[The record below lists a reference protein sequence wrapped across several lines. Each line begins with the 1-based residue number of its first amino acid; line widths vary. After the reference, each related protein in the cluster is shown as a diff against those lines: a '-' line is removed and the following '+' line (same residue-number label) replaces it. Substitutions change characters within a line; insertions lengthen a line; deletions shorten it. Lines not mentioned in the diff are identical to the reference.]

1 MSDIDSPHVVRHND
15 TSQDDETFF
24 ILMDF
29 ANIGSL
35 KQYLEW
41 RGGVLNEQEA
51 KIIISQVVKGLA
63 AIRKMKFIH
72 KTLSISDIL
81 VHFST
86 VQPKQSVDPSFDLAA
101 TVKNIDFKKDSDQIC
116 CKITNIGLERKLTSE
131 VTPETKLMNAKA
143 DVLGVGRVFFELLTG
158 KAYQKVDQLD

>member
-51 KIIISQVVKGLA
+51 KIIIS
-63 AIRKMKFIH
+63 
-72 KTLSISDIL
+72 
-81 VHFST
+81 
-86 VQPKQSVDPSFDLAA
+86 
-101 TVKNIDFKKDSDQIC
+101 
-116 CKITNIGLERKLTSE
+116 
-131 VTPETKLMNAKA
+131 
-143 DVLGVGRVFFELLTG
+143 
-158 KAYQKVDQLD
+158 